1 LIVVH
6 LVFGVIIKYMFV
18 RKMKAWYKVEGA
30 LVGLNIC
37 TSLHI
42 CSVVC

>member
-1 LIVVH
+1 LIVMH

-30 LVGLNIC
+30 IVRIKYMRFITHL
-37 TSLHI
+37 
-42 CSVVC
+42 